1 VGPIAI
7 EGGPGTFKATENV
20 WSWNNFG
27 HLMCVDQPVGSGFSY
42 NNGSQQVST
51 SREAASHFI
60 NFLYNFYKNNPKI
73 NLGQN
78 PLYLAG

>member
-1 VGPIAI
+1 
-7 EGGPGTFKATENV
+7 
-20 WSWNNFG
+20 
-27 HLMCVDQPVGSGFSY
+27 MCVDQPVGSGFSY

-60 NFLYNFYKNNPKI
+60 NFLYNFYKNNPKL

-78 PLYLAG
+78 PLYLAGESFAGHFIPIIADMILTNS